1 MICFEGK
8 LLITNDIRYIKPQ
21 STASS
26 WCNRDLQRL
35 IATLHSNSASLLCPK
50 SSSSTAVSWLSHTIM
65 DQVLTL
71 TPSDELEFQQPVT
84 GPVCCYLRLKNVTS
98 QNVIFKVKTTS
109 PDLFIVKPNQ
119 GLLRLGEEALV
130 SITLKGLEVANI
142 AKQKFQIQA
151 MPTTQSQVADIPAAL
166 SGTQVAMRVLPAR
179 FGNKS
184 EERGS
189 RVSAVADPG
198 VGLDLRQ
205 YKEQLLAEK
214 ATLEKQVADLQAVA
228 RKTPSV
234 AEVGAD
240 AEASKGYSLLHL
252 CVVLVLG
259 LIIGSSLLGRQFQ
272 V

>member
-1 MICFEGK
+1 
-8 LLITNDIRYIKPQ
+8 
-21 STASS
+21 
-26 WCNRDLQRL
+26 
-35 IATLHSNSASLLCPK
+35 
-50 SSSSTAVSWLSHTIM
+50 M
-65 DQVLTL
+65 DQVLAL
-71 TPSDELEFQQPVT
+71 TPSDELEFQQPANS
-84 GPVCCYLRLKNVTS
+84 PASCSLRLRNITS

-119 GLLRLGEEALV
+119 ALLRMGEEALV
-130 SITLKGLEVANI
+130 IITSKGLDAANI

-166 SGTQVAMRVLPAR
+166 KGTQVAMRVLQAR
-179 FGNKS
+179 FGEKG
-184 EERGS
+184 EERGN
-189 RVSAVADPG
+189 RVSAVVEPG
-198 VGLDLRQ
+198 AGLDLKQ

-214 ATLEKQVADLQAVA
+214 ATLEKQVADLQVVA
-228 RKTPSV
+228 RKTPST

-272 V
+272 A